1 MLNRDDIEITLISL
15 ATKKVLSLNGKDLL
29 DIRTQVTTALAAKKR
44 HRQRM
49 TAPAWQWKNPDN
61 PRR

>member
-1 MLNRDDIEITLISL
+1 MLNREDIEITLISL
-15 ATKKVLSLNGKDLL
+15 AAKQGLSLNGKDLL
-29 DIRTQVTTALAAKKR
+29 DIRTQVATALAAKDR

-49 TAPAWQWKNPDN
+49 AAPTYQWKKPDN

>member
-1 MLNRDDIEITLISL
+1 MLDRQAIELALISAAQQQGL
-15 ATKKVLSLNGKDLL
+15 TLNGKDLL
-29 DIRTQVTTALAAKKR
+29 DIRTRVAAALVIKER

-49 TAPAWQWKNPDN
+49 VAPYYQWKKPA

>member
-1 MLNRDDIEITLISL
+1 MLNHNDIEVTLINL
-15 ATKKVLSLNGKDLL
+15 AKKQGLSLNGKDLL
-29 DIRTQVTTALAAKKR
+29 DIRTQVATALAAKDR

-49 TAPAWQWKNPDN
+49 TSPEYHWRKPA

>member
-1 MLNRDDIEITLISL
+1 MLNREDIEITLISL
-15 ATKKVLSLNGKDLL
+15 AAKQGLSLNGKDLL
-29 DIRTQVTTALAAKKR
+29 DIRTRVAAALAAKDR

-49 TAPAWQWKNPDN
+49 STGAFEWKKPSA

>member
-1 MLNRDDIEITLISL
+1 MLDRQAIELALIS
-15 ATKKVLSLNGKDLL
+15 AAQQQGFTLNGKDLL
-29 DIRTQVTTALAAKKR
+29 DIRTRVAAALAINER

-49 TAPAWQWKNPDN
+49 VAPSYQWKKPA

>member
-1 MLNRDDIEITLISL
+1 MLNHNDIEITLISL
-15 ATKKVLSLNGKDLL
+15 AKKQGLSLNRKDLL
-29 DIRTQVTTALAAKKR
+29 DIRTQVATALAAKDR

-49 TAPAWQWKNPDN
+49 TSPEYHWRKPP